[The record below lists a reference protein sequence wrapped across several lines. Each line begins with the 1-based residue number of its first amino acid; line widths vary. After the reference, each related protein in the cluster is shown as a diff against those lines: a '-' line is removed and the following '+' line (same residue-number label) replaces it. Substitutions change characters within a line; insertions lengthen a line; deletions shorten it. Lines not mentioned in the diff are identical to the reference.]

1 MLGCGCDLAQN
12 DQVARINRERLDLQ
26 GVLAV
31 NLVSCAGAGKT
42 SLLEASIP
50 TLQQEYSIGV
60 ICSDFATESDSRR
73 LRSLGVPLVQMQT
86 GNTGH
91 FTARMLREALDEI
104 DLSTLDLLF
113 IENAGSLACPASL
126 DVGQHHNVAL
136 LSVLEGDD
144 KPQQDP
150 SLFRSAELV
159 LLTKMDLLN
168 QPPQFNVQRVHR
180 GLRKI
185 GCDAPVLG
193 VSNRR
198 GGGIDAWCL
207 WLHAKEALQSLQVSS
222 RLAPRPTVGY
232 S

>member
-1 MLGCGCDLAQN
+1 LTQN
-12 DQVARINRERLDLQ
+12 DRVARANRERLDLQ

-60 ICSDFATESDSRR
+60 ISCDLATDSDSRR
-73 LRSLGVPLVQMQT
+73 LQALHVPLVQMKT

-91 FTARMLREALDEI
+91 VTARMLRAALDEI
-104 DLSTLDLLF
+104 DLAKLDLLF
-113 IENAGSLACPASL
+113 IENAGSLACPVSFDL
-126 DVGQHHNVAL
+126 GQHHNVAL
-136 LSVLEGDD
+136 LSVPEGDD

-159 LLTKMDLLN
+159 LLTKMDLLDHA
-168 QPPQFNVQRVHR
+168 PQFNMPRVRR

-185 GCDAPVLG
+185 GCDAPLLG

-198 GGGIDAWCL
+198 GAGIDAWCL
-207 WLHAKEALQSLQVSS
+207 WLHAKEAMQSLQVSS
-222 RLAPRPTVGY
+222 RLSPRPTLRY

>member
-12 DQVARINRERLDLQ
+12 DRVARSNRERLDLQ

-31 NLVSCAGAGKT
+31 NLVSCTGAGKT

-60 ICSDFATESDSRR
+60 IGGDRATDSDWRR
-73 LRSLGVPLVQMQT
+73 LQALGVPLTQIKT
-86 GNTGH
+86 GNTSH
-91 FTARMLREALDEI
+91 FTARMLRAALDEI
-104 DLSTLDLLF
+104 DLAALDLLF
-113 IENAGSLACPASL
+113 IENAGGLACPAGFDL
-126 DVGQHHNVAL
+126 GQHHNVAL
-136 LSVLEGDD
+136 LSVPEGDD
-144 KPQQDP
+144 KPQRDP

-159 LLTKMDLLN
+159 LLTKMDLMDHV
-168 QPPQFNVQRVHR
+168 PEFSMQRVHR

-185 GCDAPVLG
+185 GCDAPLLG

-198 GGGIDAWCL
+198 GAGIDAWCL

-222 RLAPRPTVGY
+222 RLAPRPTLRY